1 MIISSDNLY
10 NFASALGGFYKFAL
24 LQRKVLT
31 IINNICGNLS
41 THLNY
46 KGIWQQNVY

>member
-31 IINNICGNLS
+31 LIIKVYGNRTYIDCGR
-41 THLNY
+41 
-46 KGIWQQNVY
+46 